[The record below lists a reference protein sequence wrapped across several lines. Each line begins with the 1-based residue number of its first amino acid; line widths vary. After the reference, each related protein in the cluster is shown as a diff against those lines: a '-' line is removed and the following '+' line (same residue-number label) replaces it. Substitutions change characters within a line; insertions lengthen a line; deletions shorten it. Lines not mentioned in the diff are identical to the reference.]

1 MIVDL
6 NFLTHSFL
14 NAYSGDGLVKELL
27 EAFAFAGLALGVA
40 PALVVGLLGDH
51 TSPGAATREG
61 LKVQPLQSRELP
73 LVTSDNVIFLL
84 TCRRMALLV
93 PDKHKTFCRA
103 KQKIQQLIIL
113 YPNSPRVL
121 KEPLYSGPYNREV
134 L

>member
-1 MIVDL
+1 MAYERIRTLLL
-6 NFLTHSFL
+6 NFYFWPNLKSRHSFL

-93 PDKHKTFCRA
+93 PDKT
-103 KQKIQQLIIL
+103 
-113 YPNSPRVL
+113 
-121 KEPLYSGPYNREV
+121 
-134 L
+134 

>member
-1 MIVDL
+1 MAQSEKSAFI
-6 NFLTHSFL
+6 FL

-93 PDKHKTFCRA
+93 PDKT
-103 KQKIQQLIIL
+103 
-113 YPNSPRVL
+113 
-121 KEPLYSGPYNREV
+121 
-134 L
+134 